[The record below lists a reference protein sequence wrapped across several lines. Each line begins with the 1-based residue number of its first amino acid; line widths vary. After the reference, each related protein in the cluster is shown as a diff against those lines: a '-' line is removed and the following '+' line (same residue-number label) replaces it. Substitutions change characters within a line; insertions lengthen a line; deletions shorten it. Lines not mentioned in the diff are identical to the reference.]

1 MGIIKEFKDFALKG
15 NFLDMAIGII
25 IGAEFGKVVN
35 SIVNDLLM
43 PPLGKLIGGVNFSEL
58 KYSLGQTPALDAKG
72 NPIVENGVPQV
83 KEAFLNYGN
92 CIQTMLN
99 FFIIAVAIFAVVKAK
114 NMAEKRLVGVTDPA
128 APPPPPEDVML
139 LREIRDELKKRPAV

>member
-25 IGAEFGKVVN
+25 IGAEFGKVV
-35 SIVNDLLM
+35 SSVVNDVLM

-58 KYSLGQTPALDAKG
+58 KYSLGQTTVKG
-72 NPIVENGVPQV
+72 ADGKEVI

-92 CIQTMLN
+92 FLQSLLN
-99 FFIIAVAIFAVVKAK
+99 FFIIACAVFAIVKAK
-114 NMAEKRLVGVTDPA
+114 NMAEKRLVGVTDPD

-139 LREIRDELKKRPAV
+139 LREIRDELKKR